1 MPTTRKNTPPAE
13 TPIQDAVMEETS
25 DLASLEAKLAELK
38 QQAAD
43 LQAVA
48 DAARPAPPVESTPLP
63 EGRLASQAT
72 EEEVARAEV
81 LRDPFDSTN
90 ALKILSNPP
99 GKVLRW
105 LSLAYREMRLM
116 RGWQPVCYDDPI
128 GRELHLYIGEPPAR
142 MVGSAKLDN
151 VVRRGDV
158 FLAWIDRGIWQAR
171 QNKREVEAKR
181 RIAGHVTKE
190 QKPIGKYAK
199 TTDPG
204 LAIDANPYQEV
215 RSAPYFIKRTAD
227 AYRELAQ
234 GTVDDPRIKAP
245 GSNLFEEAPP
255 EE

>member
-1 MPTTRKNTPPAE
+1 MPTTRKNALPAE
-13 TPIQDAVMEETS
+13 EPAQDAVADTTP
-25 DLASLEAKLAELK
+25 DLADLEAKLAELK

-63 EGRLASQAT
+63 GDRLASQAT

-90 ALKILSNPP
+90 ALKILANPP
-99 GKVLRW
+99 GKMLRW
-105 LSLAYREMRLM
+105 LSLAYRDLRLM
-116 RGWQPVCYDDPI
+116 RGWQAVRYDDAI

-142 MVGSAKLDN
+142 MVGTAALDN

-158 FLAWIDRGIWQAR
+158 FLAWIDRGIWLAR
-171 QNKREVEAKR
+171 QHAREAEAKR

-199 TTDPG
+199 TTDAG
-204 LAIDANPYQEV
+204 LAADANPYQEV
-215 RSAPYFIKRTAD
+215 RRAPHFIARNAD

-234 GTVDDPRIKAP
+234 GTIEDPRIKAP